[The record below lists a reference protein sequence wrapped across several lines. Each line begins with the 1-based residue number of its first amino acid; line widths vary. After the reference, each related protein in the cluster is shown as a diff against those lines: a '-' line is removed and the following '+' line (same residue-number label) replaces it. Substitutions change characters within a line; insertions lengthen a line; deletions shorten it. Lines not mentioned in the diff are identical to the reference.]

1 MWLPGTRRSLN
12 LCLAQDARHLGA
24 AHGAN
29 ALRETTTIG
38 LLHVAREFALFLAL
52 HAVRLTGVALGH
64 GALLSHLP
72 RMRAVALATDA
83 PRGLSPR

>member
-1 MWLPGTRRSLN
+1 MWLPGSRRGLD

-24 AHGAN
+24 AYGAD
-29 ALRETTTIG
+29 ALSETTTIG
-38 LLHVAREFALFLAL
+38 LFHVAREFALFLAL

-72 RMRAVALATDA
+72 HARVVALATDA
-83 PRGLSPR
+83 PRGLRPR

>member
-1 MWLPGTRRSLN
+1 MWLSGSRTSLD
-12 LCLAQDARHLGA
+12 LCLAQDARHLGT
-24 AHGAN
+24 AHGAD
-29 ALRETTTIG
+29 ALGETATIG
-38 LLHVAREFALFLAL
+38 LFHVARECALLLAL

-72 RMRAVALATDA
+72 PARVVALATDA